1 MRCSYRTKN
10 LQNEM
15 INTLGLTKYYDTK
28 NAVRDVDMF
37 VAAGDICGLIGPN
50 GAGKTTLLKMLAGLL
65 RPTSGKIEIGG
76 IEVGTEPKQLHEI
89 VGYVPDTF
97 GLYDELSVCDFMEYF
112 AKAHRVP
119 EEQMAKRIAGVLELT
134 NLWSKYDE
142 PVGALSR
149 GMRQRLVIAKTLL
162 HAPKVLLLD
171 EPASGLDPVARI
183 DLCELI
189 KELGALGTTLI
200 VSSHILT
207 ELADFCTS
215 VIIME
220 QGHVI
225 RSGRVEELVE
235 NLSNGLPVRIEMM
248 DAESARSLANHLQS
262 RESLSEIVVNDDVID
277 CSFQGDRRALA
288 NLHKEIVLV
297 HDGVVSFYERRLTIE
312 DVFMAVGSHAVS

>member
-1 MRCSYRTKN
+1 
-10 LQNEM
+10 M
-15 INTLGLTKYYDTK
+15 INTLGLTKYYDTRP
-28 NAVRDVDMF
+28 AVRDVDVY
-37 VAAGDICGLIGPN
+37 VAAGEICGLIGPN

-65 RPTSGKIEIGG
+65 RPTSGQIEIGG
-76 IEVGTEPKQLHEI
+76 IEVGTEPKLLHEI

-97 GLYDELSVCDFMEYF
+97 GLYDELTVRHFMQYF
-112 AKAHRVP
+112 AQAHRVP
-119 EEQMAKRIAGVLELT
+119 KEQMERRVAAVLELT
-134 NLWSKYDE
+134 NLTSKYHE

-171 EPASGLDPVARI
+171 EPASGLDPVARM
-183 DLCELI
+183 DLCDLI

-215 VIIME
+215 VVIME

-225 RSGRVEELVE
+225 RSGRIEELVE
-235 NLSNGLPVRIEMM
+235 NLSNGLPVRIEMT
-248 DAESARSLANHLQS
+248 DAEAAKSLAEQLRGKDILRDIHVDGAL
-262 RESLSEIVVNDDVID
+262 VD
-277 CSFQGDRRALA
+277 CAFAGDRLALA
-288 NLHKEIVLV
+288 TLHKDIVLM
-297 HDGVVSFYERRLTIE
+297 HDGIVSFYERRLTIE

>member
-1 MRCSYRTKN
+1 
-10 LQNEM
+10 M
-15 INTLGLTKYYDTK
+15 INTLGLTKYYDTRP
-28 NAVRDVDMF
+28 AVRDVCLF
-37 VAAGDICGLIGPN
+37 VPAGEICGLIGPN

-76 IEVGTEPKQLHEI
+76 IEVGAEPKRLHEI

-97 GLYDELSVCDFMEYF
+97 GLYDELTVRHFMQYF
-112 AKAHRVP
+112 AKAHRVSK
-119 EEQMAKRIAGVLELT
+119 EQMERRIEGVLELT
-134 NLWSKYDE
+134 NLTSKYQE

-162 HAPKVLLLD
+162 HAPKVLQLD
-171 EPASGLDPVARI
+171 EPASGLDPVARM
-183 DLCELI
+183 DLCDLI

-215 VIIME
+215 VVIME

-225 RSGRVEELVE
+225 RSGRIEELVE
-235 NLSNGLPVRIEMM
+235 NLSDGLPVRIEMT
-248 DAESARSLANHLQS
+248 DAEAAASLAEQLNRKENLRDIAVS
-262 RESLSEIVVNDDVID
+262 ASVID
-277 CSFQGDRRALA
+277 CAFQGDRRALA
-288 NLHKEIVLV
+288 TLHKEIVLM

>member
-1 MRCSYRTKN
+1 
-10 LQNEM
+10 M
-15 INTLGLTKYYDTK
+15 INTLGLTKYYDTRP
-28 NAVRDVDMF
+28 AVRDVDMF
-37 VAAGDICGLIGPN
+37 VPAGEICGLIGPN

-65 RPTSGKIEIGG
+65 RPTSGKIEISG
-76 IEVGTEPKQLHEI
+76 IEVGAEPKQLHEI

-97 GLYDELSVCDFMEYF
+97 GLYDELTVRHFMQYF

-119 EEQMAKRIAGVLELT
+119 KEQMERRIAGVLGLT
-134 NLWSKYDE
+134 NLTSKYHE

-171 EPASGLDPVARI
+171 EPASGLDPMARM
-183 DLCELI
+183 DLCDLI

-225 RSGRVEELVE
+225 RSGRIEELVE
-235 NLSNGLPVRIEMM
+235 NLSNGLPVRIEMT
-248 DAESARSLANHLQS
+248 DAEAAASLAEQLKSKENLRDIAVS
-262 RESLSEIVVNDDVID
+262 ASVID
-277 CSFQGDRRALA
+277 CAFQGDRRALA
-288 NLHKEIVLV
+288 TLHKEIVLM

>member
-1 MRCSYRTKN
+1 
-10 LQNEM
+10 M
-15 INTLGLTKYYDTK
+15 INTLGLTKYYDTRP
-28 NAVRDVDMF
+28 AVRDVSLF
-37 VAAGDICGLIGPN
+37 VPAGEICGLIGPN

-65 RPTSGKIEIGG
+65 RPTSGKIEIDG
-76 IEVGTEPKQLHEI
+76 IEVGAEPKQLHEI

-97 GLYDELSVCDFMEYF
+97 GLYDELSVRHFMQYF
-112 AKAHRVP
+112 AQAHRVP
-119 EEQMAKRIAGVLELT
+119 KEQIERRIDGVLELT
-134 NLWSKYDE
+134 NLTSKYDE

-171 EPASGLDPVARI
+171 EPAAGLDPVARM

-189 KELGALGTTLI
+189 RELGRLGTTLI

-215 VIIME
+215 VVIME

-225 RSGRVEELVE
+225 RSGRIEELVE
-235 NLSNGLPVRIEMM
+235 NLSNGLPVRIEMT
-248 DAESARSLANHLQS
+248 DAEAASALAEELLG
-262 RESLSEIVVNDDVID
+262 REDLRDVSVSGTTVD
-277 CSFQGDRRALA
+277 CAFRGDRRALA
-288 NLHKEIVLV
+288 TLHKEIVLK

>member
-1 MRCSYRTKN
+1 
-10 LQNEM
+10 M

-28 NAVRDVDMF
+28 TAVRDVDLF
-37 VAAGDICGLIGPN
+37 VPAGDICGLIGPN

-65 RPTSGKIEIGG
+65 RPTSGKIEIAG
-76 IEVGTEPKQLHEI
+76 IEVGAEPKQLHEI

-97 GLYDELSVCDFMEYF
+97 GLYDELSVCNFMEYF
-112 AKAHRVP
+112 AKAHKVP
-119 EEQMAKRIAGVLELT
+119 KEQMAKRIAGVLELT

-171 EPASGLDPVARI
+171 EPASGLDPIARI

-215 VIIME
+215 VVIME

-225 RSGRVEELVE
+225 RSGLVEELVE
-235 NLSNGLPVRIEMM
+235 NLSNGLPVRIEMT
-248 DAESARSLANHLQS
+248 DAERAATLAAHLQS
-262 RESLSEIVVNDDVID
+262 RENLSQLVVNDAVID

>member
-1 MRCSYRTKN
+1 
-10 LQNEM
+10 M

-28 NAVRDVDMF
+28 PAVRDVDVF
-37 VAAGDICGLIGPN
+37 VPMGEICGLIGPN

-65 RPTSGKIEIGG
+65 RPTSGRIEIGG
-76 IEVGTEPKQLHEI
+76 IEVGAEPKQLHEL

-97 GLYDELSVCDFMEYF
+97 GLYDELPVRHFMEYF

-119 EEQMAKRIAGVLELT
+119 KEQTERRIAGVLELT
-134 NLWSKYDE
+134 NLGSKYDE

-171 EPASGLDPVARI
+171 EPAAGLDPVARI

-200 VSSHILT
+200 ISSHILT

-215 VIIME
+215 VVIME

-225 RSGRVEELVE
+225 RSGRIEELVE
-235 NLSNGLPVRIEMM
+235 NLSDGLPVRIEMT
-248 DAESARSLANHLQS
+248 DAEAAARLAEHLRGIECLRDITINAS
-262 RESLSEIVVNDDVID
+262 VID
-277 CSFQGDRRALA
+277 CAFRGDRSALA
-288 NLHKEIVLV
+288 TLHREIVLQ

>member
-1 MRCSYRTKN
+1 
-10 LQNEM
+10 M
-15 INTLGLTKYYDTK
+15 INTLGLTKYYDTRP
-28 NAVRDVDMF
+28 AVRDVELY
-37 VAAGDICGLIGPN
+37 VPAGEICGLIGPN

-76 IEVGTEPKQLHEI
+76 IEVGAEPKRLHEM

-97 GLYDELSVCDFMEYF
+97 GLYDELSVHRFMNYF

-119 EEQMAKRIAGVLELT
+119 EWQVEKRITRVLELT
-134 NLWSKYDE
+134 NLTSKYYE

-171 EPASGLDPVARI
+171 EPASGLDPVARM

-189 KELGALGTTLI
+189 RELGRLGTTLM

-215 VIIME
+215 VVIME

-225 RSGRVEELVE
+225 RSGRIEELVE
-235 NLSNGLPVRIEMM
+235 SLSDGLPLRIEMT
-248 DAESARSLANHLQS
+248 DAASAASLASLLEHK
-262 RESLSEIVVNDDVID
+262 ESLRDVAVNEAMID
-277 CSFQGDRRALA
+277 CAFQGDRRALA
-288 NLHKEIVLV
+288 AFHRELVLE
-297 HDGVVSFYERRLTIE
+297 HEGVVSFYERRLTIE

>member
-1 MRCSYRTKN
+1 
-10 LQNEM
+10 M

-28 NAVRDVDMF
+28 TAVRDVDLF
-37 VAAGDICGLIGPN
+37 VPAGDICGLIGPN

-65 RPTSGKIEIGG
+65 RPTSGKIEIAG
-76 IEVGTEPKQLHEI
+76 IEVGAEPKQLHEI

-112 AKAHRVP
+112 AKAHKVP
-119 EEQMAKRIAGVLELT
+119 KEQMAKRIAGVLELT

-215 VIIME
+215 VVIME

-225 RSGRVEELVE
+225 RSGLVEELVE
-235 NLSNGLPVRIEMM
+235 NLSNGLPLRIEMT
-248 DAESARSLANHLQS
+248 DAGAAASLAAHLQS
-262 RESLSEIVVNDDVID
+262 VENLSQLVVNDAVID
-277 CSFQGDRRALA
+277 CSFQGDRHALA

>member
-1 MRCSYRTKN
+1 
-10 LQNEM
+10 M
-15 INTLGLTKYYDTK
+15 ITTLGLTKYYDTRP
-28 NAVRDVDMF
+28 AVRDIDLYVP
-37 VAAGDICGLIGPN
+37 AGEICGLIGPN

-65 RPTSGKIEIGG
+65 RPTSGTIEIAG
-76 IEVGTEPKQLHEI
+76 IEIGTEPKQLHEI
-89 VGYVPDTF
+89 TGYVPDTY
-97 GLYDELSVCDFMEYF
+97 GLYDELSVRHFMEYF

-119 EEQMAKRIAGVLELT
+119 KEQMEKRIAGVLELT
-134 NLWSKYDE
+134 NLTSKYQE

-171 EPASGLDPVARI
+171 EPASGLDPVARM

-189 KELGALGTTLI
+189 KELGRLGTTLI

-215 VIIME
+215 VVIME

-225 RSGRVEELVE
+225 RSGRIDELVE
-235 NLSNGLPVRIEMM
+235 TLSRGLPLRIEMT
-248 DAESARSLANHLQS
+248 DAEGAAGLAERL
-262 RESLSEIVVNDDVID
+262 RADEKLCEVVVDGNAIE
-277 CSFQGDRRALA
+277 CGFLGDRRELA
-288 NLHKEIVLV
+288 TLHKELVLR
-297 HDGVVSFYERRLTIE
+297 HDGVVSFYEKRLTIE